1 MMCVDELESQ
11 RRELEARRAMLEER
25 FKLRLATAQEFG
37 MIHTQRLGR
46 VREAFVAQC
55 GAARRRNQSILDKVK
70 QSNDAFSQER
80 ALSGLS
86 HKRLSHQTE
95 RFLSVADKL
104 YPAWQEEQ
112 LHRKTR
118 QLATIEEERF
128 VTEQRRRAARDR
140 FEQEQAL
147 AAVIAEGQRRLAA
160 ARAHERNE
168 SAVRQVRRDRSTAA
182 DGQALNAELERVNE
196 AGRNARYDALA
207 GGSSSARYGALAEE
221 EGSRRRRRREENDP
235 RSSDES
241 GDGGSDDSSDRGEG
255 AGRRGNRC
263 YIVGTDDDLDEGDER
278 ESRGGSEG
286 GSGSIGKARGGGESA
301 MPAPEGVGQAWRD
314 GQVPAGVRKEQQS
327 ENEGGGANSHE
338 RSRVA
343 EGSTRRGSGRG
354 DVESLEQ
361 DVLQDVFCA
370 RQGEASKKSGRVGD
384 RVTGNPER
392 RCGDD
397 TAAAG
402 LGDNRAVGGELVQRR
417 SSFSPLIV
425 RKNSRH
431 GSGMTTTAT
440 AKSDTERARERKSK
454 TRDSRRR
461 HRRRRSGENELSAE
475 PPQSLPPPPPNRSD
489 GGCGSG
495 VDEDVESVHGVAS
508 AGGKPSYSTKETA
521 ELDLPRPPEKL
532 SPPPGQRGD
541 GARSFSSSDGSG
553 RVMTVSSQGT
563 ASKLREGGGTAG
575 SSRKGVRERLS
586 REAAAA
592 GTRDTGVV
600 VAAARVPSW
609 SEEEEEEDTNNDDGA
624 GTEAESKKRG
634 STTASVILSAEAAGL
649 DHAVTAVLGR
659 KDSRRDGRNGE
670 PKVRGTPSKEGCLP
684 TTLAT
689 PSRRPCLSLPA
700 AARAVAALTAQ
711 IENLAAILAAAP
723 CGDEP
728 GPSSSLSPSRRVL
741 DAYGSVATVRS
752 GGAKAA
758 RAAAAAA
765 ATVAA
770 TPVDDTAA
778 STSLPSDLAGFEMA
792 DLCAAVLD
800 LITAHS
806 AEILPAEVLS
816 GIVTAAKVR
825 AEHRRGEKA
834 HPGRLHL
841 FDAVTSHARRLA
853 SEKDLGGVDHST
865 TAIAGVFAPCFEAAF
880 SSSMARGNRAA
891 GSGGASERLRRK
903 VFAFLESA
911 AGSNGA
917 VDRGATAA
925 RKNHSSSKPTPA
937 MPAMAATGLTNNHG
951 GSSGITKRA
960 EGLPDARQPKGE
972 NGGGGGTGAAAV
984 KSPPIDSTQQPQQQ
998 G

>member
-1 MMCVDELESQ
+1 MMMCVDELESQ

-55 GAARRRNQSILDKVK
+55 GAARRRNQSILDKAK
-70 QSNDAFSQER
+70 QSNDAFSHER

-168 SAVRQVRRDRSTAA
+168 SAVRQVRRGRSTAA

-207 GGSSSARYGALAEE
+207 GGSNSARYGALAEE
-221 EGSRRRRRREENDP
+221 EATRRRRRRGENDP

-241 GDGGSDDSSDRGEG
+241 SDGGSDDSGDRGEG
-255 AGRRGNRC
+255 AGRRGKRC
-263 YIVGTDDDLDEGDER
+263 YIGTDDDLDDGDER
-278 ESRGGSEG
+278 ESCGGSEG
-286 GSGSIGKARGGGESA
+286 GSGSIGKARGGAERA
-301 MPAPEGVGQAWRD
+301 VPASEGVGQAWRD
-314 GQVPAGVRKEQQS
+314 GEVPAGVRKEQRS

-343 EGSTRRGSGRG
+343 EGSTRRGRGRG
-354 DVESLEQ
+354 DVESLETY
-361 DVLQDVFCA
+361 VLQDVFCA
-370 RQGEASKKSGRVGD
+370 RQGEASHKAGRVGY
-384 RVTGNPER
+384 RATGNPES

-402 LGDNRAVGGELVQRR
+402 LGANGAVGGESLQRR
-417 SSFSPLIV
+417 SSSSPLTV
-425 RKNSRH
+425 RKNGRH
-431 GSGMTTTAT
+431 GSGMPVTAT
-440 AKSDTERARERKSK
+440 AKPDAERARERRSK

-461 HRRRRSGENELSAE
+461 HRRRRSDENEELSVE
-475 PPQSLPPPPPNRSD
+475 PPQNLPPPPPKRSD
-489 GGCGSG
+489 GGCDSG
-495 VDEDVESVHGVAS
+495 VDEDVDSVHGVAS

-532 SPPPGQRGD
+532 SPTPGQRGD
-541 GARSFSSSDGSG
+541 RARSFSSSDGSG
-553 RVMTVSSQGT
+553 RVMTVSSEGP
-563 ASKLREGGGTAG
+563 ASKLRDGGGIAG
-575 SSRKGVRERLS
+575 SSRKGARERLS
-586 REAAAA
+586 REATAA
-592 GTRDTGVV
+592 GNGATGVV
-600 VAAARVPSW
+600 IAAARVPSW
-609 SEEEEEEDTNNDDGA
+609 SEEEKEEEDTNEDNDA
-624 GTEAESKKRG
+624 GTEGESKKRG
-634 STTASVILSAEAAGL
+634 STTASAILSSEAAGFG
-649 DHAVTAVLGR
+649 HAVTSVLGR
-659 KDSRRDGRNGE
+659 KDSPRDGRHGE
-670 PKVRGTPSKEGCLP
+670 PKVRRTPSKEGYLP

-689 PSRRPCLSLPA
+689 PSRRPCLSLPE

-711 IENLAAILAAAP
+711 IENLSTVLAAAP
-723 CGDEP
+723 YGDEP
-728 GPSSSLSPSRRVL
+728 GPSSSLSPSRQVL

-752 GGAKAA
+752 DGAKAA
-758 RAAAAAA
+758 AVAAAVAAAA
-765 ATVAA
+765 VA

-778 STSLPSDLAGFEMA
+778 STFPPSELAAFEMA

-800 LITAHS
+800 LITVHS
-806 AEILPAEVLS
+806 AEILPAEALS

-825 AEHRRGEKA
+825 AEHRRGGKA
-834 HPGRLHL
+834 HPGRLQL

-853 SEKDLGGVDHST
+853 SGKDLGGVDHST

-880 SSSMARGNRAA
+880 SSSTARGNRAA
-891 GSGGASERLRRK
+891 GGGGASERLRRK
-903 VFAFLESA
+903 VLAFLESA

-937 MPAMAATGLTNNHG
+937 IPVMAATGLTKNHR
-951 GSSGITKRA
+951 GSSGFTKRA
-960 EGLPDARQPKGE
+960 EGLPDGRQPKGL
-972 NGGGGGTGAAAV
+972 
-984 KSPPIDSTQQPQQQ
+984 
-998 G
+998 

>member
-1 MMCVDELESQ
+1 MIVDELESQ
-11 RRELEARRAMLEER
+11 RRELEARRALLEER

-55 GAARRRNQSILDKVK
+55 GAARRRNQSILDKMK

-128 VTEQRRRAARDR
+128 VTEQRRRAARNR

-168 SAVRQVRRDRSTAA
+168 SAARQVRRDRSTAA

-196 AGRNARYDALA
+196 ADRNARYDALA

-221 EGSRRRRRREENDP
+221 EASRRHRRCEENDP

-241 GDGGSDDSSDRGEG
+241 SDGGTHDRGDRGEG

-263 YIVGTDDDLDEGDER
+263 YTGTDDDLDEGDER
-278 ESRGGSEG
+278 ESRGGAEG
-286 GSGSIGKARGGGESA
+286 GLGSIGKARGGGERA

-314 GQVPAGVRKEQQS
+314 GEAPAGVRKEQRS
-327 ENEGGGANSHE
+327 EKEGGGANSHE

-343 EGSTRRGSGRG
+343 KGSTRRGSGRG

-361 DVLQDVFCA
+361 NVLQDVFCA
-370 RQGEASKKSGRVGD
+370 RQAKASKKAGRVRD
-384 RVTGNPER
+384 RATEKPES

-402 LGDNRAVGGELVQRR
+402 LSENRAVGGESLQHH
-417 SSFSPLIV
+417 SSFSPLTV

-440 AKSDTERARERKSK
+440 AKPDTERARERKSK

-461 HRRRRSGENELSAE
+461 HRRRRSDENELSAE

-532 SPPPGQRGD
+532 SPTPGQRGD
-541 GARSFSSSDGSG
+541 RAQSLSSSDGSG
-553 RVMTVSSQGT
+553 RAVTVSSQGT

-586 REAAAA
+586 REATAA
-592 GTRDTGVV
+592 GNRDTGVV

-609 SEEEEEEDTNNDDGA
+609 SEEEEDTNDDDGA
-624 GTEAESKKRG
+624 GTEAENEKRG
-634 STTASVILSAEAAGL
+634 STTASVILSAEAAGF
-649 DHAVTAVLGR
+649 DHAVKAVFGR
-659 KDSRRDGRNGE
+659 NESRRDGRHGE
-670 PKVRGTPSKEGCLP
+670 PKVRGTPSNEGYLS

-689 PSRRPCLSLPA
+689 PSRRPCLSLPE
-700 AARAVAALTAQ
+700 AARAVAALTEE

-723 CGDEP
+723 NGDEP

-752 GGAKAA
+752 GGAKTA

-765 ATVAA
+765 AAA
-770 TPVDDTAA
+770 AAVTPVGDTAA
-778 STSLPSDLAGFEMA
+778 STSLPSDLAAFEMA

-806 AEILPAEVLS
+806 AEILPAEALS

-825 AEHRRGEKA
+825 AEHRRGGKA
-834 HPGRLHL
+834 HPGRLQL
-841 FDAVTSHARRLA
+841 FDALTNHARRLA
-853 SEKDLGGVDHST
+853 SKKDLGGVDHST

-937 MPAMAATGLTNNHG
+937 MPVMAATGLTNNHG
-951 GSSGITKRA
+951 GGSGLTKRA
-960 EGLPDARQPKGE
+960 EGLPDARQSKG
-972 NGGGGGTGAAAV
+972 
-984 KSPPIDSTQQPQQQ
+984 
-998 G
+998 

>member
-1 MMCVDELESQ
+1 MASLTTTCT
-11 RRELEARRAMLEER
+11 RA
-25 FKLRLATAQEFG
+25 Q
-37 MIHTQRLGR
+37 
-46 VREAFVAQC
+46 
-55 GAARRRNQSILDKVK
+55 
-70 QSNDAFSQER
+70 
-80 ALSGLS
+80 
-86 HKRLSHQTE
+86 
-95 RFLSVADKL
+95 
-104 YPAWQEEQ
+104 QEEQ
-112 LHRKTR
+112 LHKKTR

-160 ARAHERNE
+160 ARESGTLRLALLRQRKAHERNE
-168 SAVRQVRRDRSTAA
+168 SAVRQVRRDRTTAA

-196 AGRNARYDALA
+196 AGRNARYDARA
-207 GGSSSARYGALAEE
+207 VGSNSTRYVALVEE
-221 EGSRRRRRREENDP
+221 EASRRRRRRQENDP

-263 YIVGTDDDLDEGDER
+263 YIGTDDDLDRGDAR
-278 ESRGGSEG
+278 ESCGSSEG
-286 GSGSIGKARGGGESA
+286 GSGSIGKARGGAESA
-301 MPAPEGVGQAWRD
+301 VPASEGLEQAWRD
-314 GQVPAGVRKEQQS
+314 GEVPAGVREEQRS
-327 ENEGGGANSHE
+327 KNEGGGANSHE

-343 EGSTRRGSGRG
+343 EGSTRRGSGHG

-370 RQGEASKKSGRVGD
+370 RQAEASKKSGRVGD
-384 RVTGNPER
+384 RATGNPESR
-392 RCGDD
+392 GGHD

-402 LGDNRAVGGELVQRR
+402 LGDNRALGGESLQRR
-417 SSFSPLIV
+417 SSFSPLTV

-440 AKSDTERARERKSK
+440 AKTREERALERKSR

-461 HRRRRSGENELSAE
+461 HRRQRSDEDKLSAE
-475 PPQSLPPPPPNRSD
+475 PPQSLPRPPPYRRD

-495 VDEDVESVHGVAS
+495 DDVESVRGVAS
-508 AGGKPSYSTKETA
+508 AGGKPSYPTNETA

-541 GARSFSSSDGSG
+541 RARSFSLSHGSG

-563 ASKLREGGGTAG
+563 ASKLRDGCGTAG
-575 SSRKGVRERLS
+575 SSEKGVRETLS
-586 REAAAA
+586 REATAA
-592 GTRDTGVV
+592 GNRDTGV

-609 SEEEEEEDTNNDDGA
+609 SEQEEDTSDDDGA
-624 GTEAESKKRG
+624 GTEAENERRG
-634 STTASVILSAEAAGL
+634 STTASVILSSEAAGF
-649 DHAVTAVLGR
+649 DHAITAVLGR
-659 KDSRRDGRNGE
+659 KDSRRDGRHGE
-670 PKVRGTPSKEGCLP
+670 PKVRRTPSKEGYLP

-689 PSRRPCLSLPA
+689 PSRPPRLSLPE
-700 AARAVAALTAQ
+700 AARAVTALTAQ

-723 CGDEP
+723 YGDGP
-728 GPSSSLSPSRRVL
+728 GPSSSLSPCRRVL
-741 DAYGSVATVRS
+741 DAYGSVAMVRS

-758 RAAAAAA
+758 RAAAAVTA
-765 ATVAA
+765 VAA

-778 STSLPSDLAGFEMA
+778 STSPLPELAAFGMA

-806 AEILPAEVLS
+806 AEILPAEALS

-825 AEHRRGEKA
+825 AEHRRGGKA
-834 HPGRLHL
+834 HPGRLQL

-853 SEKDLGGVDHST
+853 SGKDLGGVDHST

-880 SSSMARGNRAA
+880 SSSTARGNRVA

-925 RKNHSSSKPTPA
+925 RKDISSSKPTPA
-937 MPAMAATGLTNNHG
+937 MPVMAATGLTNNHG
-951 GSSGITKRA
+951 GSSGLTKRA
-960 EGLPDARQPKGE
+960 EGLPDARQPKGK
-972 NGGGGGTGAAAV
+972 NGGGGSTAAATA
-984 KSPPIDSTQQPQQQ
+984 KSPPIDSTQQSQQQ
-998 G
+998 GQWGLTAPSVGASSGGMVLGGGRSLGKRGKNGGRLDLSSMTGSMGGLSIAGSGGGLPEFEEFSHISVQTN